1 MDFPSQPHSK
11 RIHLTQTFC
20 LITNYFSLPKEG
32 YLNEETTDDPDYP
45 FQSTINFT
53 ASQFLETGYYQCTD
67 EENVNL
73 INSARVAK
81 IYIYVDG
88 RFLAPRN
95 QIQDVIILF
104 VPFANILQ
112 TNKI

>member
-1 MDFPSQPHSK
+1 
-11 RIHLTQTFC
+11 
-20 LITNYFSLPKEG
+20 
-32 YLNEETTDDPDYP
+32 LNEETTDDPDYP

-67 EENVNL
+67 EDNVNL

-95 QIQDVIILF
+95 QMHGVIILF